1 MPKIKG
7 ITFLDARDFVLSQ
20 GGPAAWDRMKSKLS
34 EEEYVLFDTVVGSG
48 WYDLD
53 VNLRV
58 LEAMPEVLGGDLT
71 STMREYAKFC
81 TERHVNRVYRVLF
94 LFANP
99 AIVLEKSGEY
109 WSRFY
114 DTGELR
120 VRREGSH
127 RARADLVG
135 FPRPTAAHCE
145 FIERYSAALFER
157 VGAKHV
163 KSSHPKCR
171 LRGDSVCSMVIDWR

>member
-1 MPKIKG
+1 MAKVKG
-7 ITFLDARDFVLSQ
+7 LTFVDAHQYVLSR
-20 GGPAAWDRMKSKLS
+20 GGAPAWDRVRAKLN
-34 EEEYVLFDTVVGSG
+34 EEERALVDSVVGSG

-58 LEAMPEVLGGDLT
+58 LEAMPDAIEKDVA
-71 STMREYAKFC
+71 STMRDYAKFC

-114 DTGELR
+114 DTGECR
-120 VRREGSH
+120 VTREGSN
-127 RARADLVG
+127 RARAEIVA
-135 FPRPTAAHCE
+135 FPRPTAVHCE
-145 FIERYSAALFER
+145 FFERYAGALLER
-157 VGAKHV
+157 VGAKSV
-163 KSSHPKCR
+163 KTTHPKCR
-171 LRGDSVCSMVIDWR
+171 LRGDSVCSFTIDWR